1 MPVNTDGQPTKSTL
15 VNNLLNSQPAT
26 VSTKIEIKRGKYG
39 WEARAI
45 APIKK
50 DEVIIDV
57 TRENTFHIDYFVHAL
72 EETKGR
78 VKFKIWTLL
87 TLNLLDDLPLFHLK

>member
-1 MPVNTDGQPTKSTL
+1 MISP
-15 VNNLLNSQPAT
+15 
-26 VSTKIEIKRGKYG
+26 KIEIKSGKFG

-57 TRENTFHIDYFVHAL
+57 VRDDSFHIDYFVHAL
-72 EETKGR
+72 EEFEVG
-78 VKFKIWTLL
+78 VKRRFK
-87 TLNLLDDLPLFHLK
+87 